1 LDNEVRKDTTSILA
15 TKIDECKAHQTYPEE
30 LKPDRFNHF
39 SSLNRLKRCIVCIHR
54 VIKRLRSNKQYN
66 WHPKGGPPTVQ
77 ELSQAEKVV
86 LRSLQHN
93 HFESVI
99 ITLSELDGNE
109 SQFQEHQTAR
119 KRNKIVMLSSNLHK
133 LDPFVD
139 EEGLL
144 RVGGR
149 LKSSTSPY
157 DVKHPLIV
165 PKNSHV
171 TSLLV
176 RQFHHGKQHHQGY
189 GMTHNAI
196 HQAGF
201 HIINGRSVSS
211 HIITKC
217 VVCRKLRGRSQDQKM
232 ADLPSERVTPAPH
245 LHTLE
250 WTFSVP
256 STSRK
261 AGRS

>member
-1 LDNEVRKDTTSILA
+1 M
-15 TKIDECKAHQTYPEE
+15 
-30 LKPDRFNHF
+30 
-39 SSLNRLKRCIVCIHR
+39 
-54 VIKRLRSNKQYN
+54 
-66 WHPKGGPPTVQ
+66 
-77 ELSQAEKVV
+77 
-86 LRSLQHN
+86 
-93 HFESVI
+93 
-99 ITLSELDGNE
+99 SELDGNE
-109 SQFQEHQTAR
+109 SQFQERQTAR
-119 KRNKIVMLSSNLHK
+119 KRNKIVKLSSNLHK

-157 DVKHPLIV
+157 EVKHPLIV

-176 RQFHHGKQHHQGY
+176 RQFHHRKQHHQGY

-196 HQAGF
+196 RQAGF
-201 HIINGRSVSS
+201 HIINGRSVVS
-211 HIITKC
+211 HMVAKC

-232 ADLPSERVTPAPH
+232 ADLPSERVTPAPPF
-245 LHTLE
+245 TY
-250 WTFSVP
+250 TGMD
-256 STSRK
+256 TRK